1 MTFDGLQ
8 SISNASH
15 NSLTLNWNATADALS
30 FMVYE
35 INGTNPVFLQ
45 TVTNASG
52 SENSL
57 VINGLNP
64 DTSYTYRV
72 RGVDMFG
79 VFDDNTT
86 DLTSSTLANTAP
98 QIDTSSIP
106 ASENIYENE
115 AVPTINFNDSSFGSD
130 FDYDGD
136 VVAYTC
142 KYDNIVDGSVASSS

>member
-1 MTFDGLQ
+1 MSDRAQFAPLASGQLGTSIVVDYGINPSDTAEFNSAIGVNGRAFGQLTFDGLQ

-64 DTSYTYRV
+64 DTYITV
-72 RGVDMFG
+72 
-79 VFDDNTT
+79 
-86 DLTSSTLANTAP
+86 
-98 QIDTSSIP
+98 
-106 ASENIYENE
+106 
-115 AVPTINFNDSSFGSD
+115 
-130 FDYDGD
+130 
-136 VVAYTC
+136 
-142 KYDNIVDGSVASSS
+142 